1 MKKTKLVT
9 KDMKFSKVQ
18 QKMLDVLIT
27 NPTAKIFK
35 TSGSMF
41 SKQSIKIN
49 VENPDTGGLYTMTLS
64 TFNKLVENKL
74 IKREREESDFSWI
87 LNEEELK
94 IK

>member
-9 KDMKFSKVQ
+9 KNMKLSKTQ

-27 NPTAKIFK
+27 NPTAKIYK

-49 VENPDTGGLYTMTLS
+49 VENPDTGGLYNMTLS
-64 TFNKLVENKL
+64 TFGKLVENNL
-74 IKREREESDFSWI
+74 IKRENEESDFSWI
-87 LNEEELK
+87 LNDEKLK

>member
-49 VENPDTGGLYTMTLS
+49 VENHDTGGLYTMTLS
-64 TFNKLVENKL
+64 TFNKLAENKL

-87 LNEEELK
+87 LNEKELK

>member
-64 TFNKLVENKL
+64 TFNKLAENKL

-87 LNEEELK
+87 LNEKELK

>member
-64 TFNKLVENKL
+64 TFNKLAENKL